1 MPQASA
7 LKSAPHP
14 IPPTLHE
21 LAPSPPVS
29 GTSVLHAML
38 SDTGRIR
45 HANEDCCGA
54 RPELGAYVLCD
65 GMGGAA
71 AGEVASQLARDTFL
85 KALADSAVSRTRA
98 STRLAGAIRTVNQAV
113 HRQAQRSR
121 AQRGMGTTLVGL
133 LCEPASTGSGIART
147 VTVVH
152 VGDSRCYLLRDGTLQ
167 PLTRDHSLIE
177 EQIRAGVLTPTDAAV
192 SPIRNI
198 ITRAIG
204 TYPTIEPEIAAHP
217 AQPGDIFLL
226 ASDGLTRELDEPAIA
241 RILLTSA
248 VPALD
253 GAGEPALD
261 HACHELVDA
270 ANAHGGGD
278 NITVLLVA
286 IR

>member
-7 LKSAPHP
+7 LKSAPQQ
-14 IPPTLHE
+14 IPAAIHE
-21 LAPSPPVS
+21 LAPSLS
-29 GTSVLHAML
+29 GPASSVLHAML
-38 SDTGRIR
+38 SDAGRVR

-54 RPELGAYVLCD
+54 SPELGAYVLCD

-98 STRLAGAIRTVNQAV
+98 ATRLATAIRTVNQAV

-121 AQRGMGTTLVGL
+121 AHRGMGTTLVAL
-133 LCEPASTGSGIART
+133 LCEPASSASCT

-152 VGDSRCYLLRDGTLQ
+152 VGDSRCYLLRAGTLQ

-177 EQIRAGVLTPTDAAV
+177 EQVRAGVLTAADAAS

-217 AQPGDIFLL
+217 AQPGDLFLL
-226 ASDGLTRELDEPAIA
+226 ASDGLTRELDEPTIA
-241 RILLTSA
+241 NILLSSATS
-248 VPALD
+248 ALD

-261 HACHELVDA
+261 RVCHALVDA